1 MRQTKKLKKSKYAE
15 KQERK
20 DPSAS
25 TFQSQIKL
33 SNEQITAQQTILDND
48 IAIVIGHA
56 GSGKSLLAC
65 HTAIK
70 LYDKGEIDKI
80 IITRPTVSTEDI
92 GTLPGGLDEKYT
104 PYVMPLISN
113 LSKLYDPR
121 KIKYMLD
128 KKDIQM
134 LPLQFIRGLTFEDAV
149 TIIDE
154 AQNLTMPQLKMIL
167 SRIGTNSRI
176 ILCGDTDQIDLKR
189 VNESGLYRLSQAQIN
204 GMCTITLTEEH
215 RKPIVIDILN
225 YFKDQGF

>member
-1 MRQTKKLKKSKYAE
+1 M
-15 KQERK
+15 
-20 DPSAS
+20 
-25 TFQSQIKL
+25 
-33 SNEQITAQQTILDND
+33 
-48 IAIVIGHA
+48 
-56 GSGKSLLAC
+56 AC

-134 LPLQFIRGLTFEDAV
+134 LPLQFIRGLTFEDAI

>member
-80 IITRPTVSTEDI
+80 I
-92 GTLPGGLDEKYT
+92 Y
-104 PYVMPLISN
+104 
-113 LSKLYDPR
+113 
-121 KIKYMLD
+121 
-128 KKDIQM
+128 
-134 LPLQFIRGLTFEDAV
+134 
-149 TIIDE
+149 
-154 AQNLTMPQLKMIL
+154 QL
-167 SRIGTNSRI
+167 
-176 ILCGDTDQIDLKR
+176 
-189 VNESGLYRLSQAQIN
+189 
-204 GMCTITLTEEH
+204 
-215 RKPIVIDILN
+215 
-225 YFKDQGF
+225 